1 MTFSGDHAEQTYRTY
16 FPLVREKCRRMLA
29 NPHEAQDVAQETMVR
44 LWKANLMQLP
54 PPQLTAWL
62 YRTSTRLAVD
72 VLRKARWETRDVPL
86 DRASNERPDEQ
97 LDTRRHL
104 AMLARRVPARE
115 LEVAVL
121 HRVDGLTQEELA
133 EVLDTTDRTVRRL
146 LAKLDERLA
155 RIREETS

>member
-1 MTFSGDHAEQTYRTY
+1 
-16 FPLVREKCRRMLA
+16 MLA

-44 LWKANLMQLP
+44 LWKANLMHLP
-54 PPQLTAWL
+54 APQLTAWL

-72 VLRKARWETRDVPL
+72 VLRKTRHETGEAPPDV
-86 DRASNERPDEQ
+86 SSHERPDEQ
-97 LDTRRHL
+97 LDTRRYL
-104 AMLARRVPARE
+104 AMLARRIPANE